1 MLEEKV
7 ALIEDQVVNID
18 ILFDVKVFH
27 VKRALVFQVGPMSY
41 ISSRFLPPSMVS
53 SIKMCPFLTY
63 PTFMHS
69 SWHVKIDTSL
79 S

>member
-27 VKRALVFQVGPMSY
+27 VKRALVSQIGPPMSY
-41 ISSRFLPPSMVS
+41 ISSRFLSPLLGFFNKDVS
-53 SIKMCPFLTY
+53 LFDISYFHALFLACQN
-63 PTFMHS
+63 
-69 SWHVKIDTSL
+69 
-79 S
+79 